1 MAVLRVR
8 EIRSAPQ
15 GRACTV
21 EPLNVSRNSSRNALK
36 EKSMY
41 HYRWVAGC
49 CRGHWIATR
58 PWGNF
63 SPSRSEVTTV
73 NHRVTLSPLLSL
85 TSFVAIHKK
94 NSLHELAV
102 NRLPA
107 AEDRNRHRKKG
118 RGQDKRGLRSG
129 GRPLFSLLLK
139 WTKETKPATIG
150 KRWRDS
156 RAGLSNIRPGG
167 QNRPGKDSNSAHWM
181 ALKKDGDFGL

>member
-1 MAVLRVR
+1 M
-8 EIRSAPQ
+8 
-15 GRACTV
+15 
-21 EPLNVSRNSSRNALK
+21 
-36 EKSMY
+36 
-41 HYRWVAGC
+41 
-49 CRGHWIATR
+49 
-58 PWGNF
+58 
-63 SPSRSEVTTV
+63 
-73 NHRVTLSPLLSL
+73 
-85 TSFVAIHKK
+85 AIHKK

-107 AEDRNRHRKKG
+107 AEDRNRHSKKG

-167 QNRPGKDSNSAHWM
+167 QNRPGKDSNSAHWT